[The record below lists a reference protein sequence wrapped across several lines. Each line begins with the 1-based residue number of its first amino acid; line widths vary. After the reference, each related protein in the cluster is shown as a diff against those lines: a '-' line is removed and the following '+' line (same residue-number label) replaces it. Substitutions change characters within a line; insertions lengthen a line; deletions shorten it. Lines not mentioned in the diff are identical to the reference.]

1 MFFLGHGCKMKGS
14 ISTFSVGLDEVL
26 GKNLQE
32 IQTENQNADTK
43 ENDPDDDPAITNRYD
58 RGN

>member
-26 GKNLQE
+26 GKNQE
-32 IQTENQNADTK
+32 IQTENQNADTT
-43 ENDPDDDPAITNRYD
+43 ENDHGDDSAITHRY
-58 RGN
+58 GKVN